1 MNNDSNQTGTARDAR
16 VERELNDLR
25 RQYEQLRD
33 RKVRTE
39 EAVAQLTHQLE
50 TLKKQAEAEYG
61 TSDLKELQQLLEEKR
76 TQNEEVVAAYR
87 KHVQQIQADLAQV
100 ENAVEGD

>member
-61 TSDLKELQQLLEEKR
+61 TSDLKELQQLLEKKR